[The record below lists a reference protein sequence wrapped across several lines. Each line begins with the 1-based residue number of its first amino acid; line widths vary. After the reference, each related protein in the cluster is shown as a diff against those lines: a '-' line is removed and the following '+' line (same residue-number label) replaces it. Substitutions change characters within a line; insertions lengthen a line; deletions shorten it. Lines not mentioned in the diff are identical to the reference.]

1 MLNATEPFAS
11 RVGCRLCVRRGR
23 VVAVVGAECGTS
35 RFRLPEQPLRARR
48 VR

>member
-11 RVGCRLCVRRGR
+11 RVGCRLCARVGR
-23 VVAVVGAECGTS
+23 VVAVIGAERNAG